1 MVALKEKGNIIS
13 YERNKR
19 KMSAAASNQESS
31 SNNQESSNNNQQGNQ
46 ANSQNESAR
55 DGLVRLTN
63 FMKTASVFLGVLT
76 VFASGIIYVVANI
89 VGHGKDIEYLK
100 GNMSDIS
107 NEVTEINQSIEQL
120 KELTDDDHEIF
131 LELASA
137 SKDEEVYNI
146 TFKDIYQV
154 KTETVANESY
164 LAQPSWENNCI
175 VASDVNGDL
184 TYTAE
189 DLYNTLIRTSYMEGE
204 NEIYFYGRFNQNNHW
219 NGKCIL
225 NVYNND
231 KLVSIFEGT
240 YNDGDLFSYK
250 RVEEGEDSTWIVND
264 RKRQGD
270 YNSGETWIYE
280 KTEDFS
286 KGFTTENVQ
295 DKQILTVD
303 RFLNSINKKLL
314 GYYKGNTSNNLYNDD
329 SGNAYSVRYD
339 DAGNVRYLYKGKMKD
354 GYGND
359 DGKDPKIKSWAF
371 IWGDANDGF
380 HYHEGKFSKGSPK
393 NTTKD
398 WKYPVDQAF
407 IESIVNPDYFNCSL
421 KGLID

>member
-1 MVALKEKGNIIS
+1 MEALKEKGNIIS

-19 KMSAAASNQESS
+19 KMSTAESNQDSP
-31 SNNQESSNNNQQGNQ
+31 NNNQQDNQ
-46 ANSQNESAR
+46 TSSQNESAR
-55 DGLVRLTN
+55 DGLVRVN
-63 FMKTASVFLGVLT
+63 SFMKTASVFLGI
-76 VFASGIIYVVANI
+76 FAFFSGGIIYAVANI
-89 VGHGKDIEYLK
+89 VGHGKDIDYLK
-100 GNMSDIS
+100 GDIS
-107 NEVTEINQSIEQL
+107 DLKEDVNEINRSIEKL
-120 KELTDDDHEIF
+120 EELTDEDHEIF

-137 SKDEEVYNI
+137 SKDEEAYNI
-146 TFKDIYQV
+146 IFKDIYQV
-154 KTETVANESY
+154 KTETVANEKY
-164 LAQPSWENNCI
+164 LAPPSWDNNSI
-175 VASDVNGDL
+175 VASDVNGDI

-189 DLYNTLIRTSYMEGE
+189 DLYDTLIRTSYMEGD
-204 NEIYFYGRFNQNNHW
+204 NEIYFYGRFNENNHW

-231 KLVSIFEGT
+231 KLVSIFEGI
-240 YNDGDLFSYK
+240 YNDGELFSYK
-250 RVEEGEDSTWIVND
+250 RVEEGEDSTWRVND

-270 YNSGETWIYE
+270 YNSGESWIYE

-286 KGFTTENVQ
+286 KGFTTENVK

-303 RFLNSINKKLL
+303 RFLNSIDKKLL

-339 DAGNVRYLYKGKMKD
+339 DSGNVRYLYKGKMKD

-359 DGKDPKIKSWAF
+359 DGKDTKNKSWAF
-371 IWGDANDGF
+371 IWGEANDGF
-380 HYHEGKFSKGSPK
+380 HYHEGKFTNGSPK

-398 WKYPVDQAF
+398 WNYPVDQDF
-407 IESIVNPDYFNCSL
+407 INSIVNPDYFNCSL